1 MQRPSNQPAG
11 DRIPCDSTPSLP
23 EWIIV
28 PILAC
33 LVAISGVIVLVGWLV
48 MKPVAVPAV
57 KSMAYDSIRA
67 GGAVAETKSSFVAE
81 IIPLPEDEPVVA
93 NEMPPRPMIQLHRR
107 IRSRPEEAEP
117 PVITAS
123 PQPMAGE
130 APMTPAADTD

>member
-1 MQRPSNQPAG
+1 MQGPLNQPADDTIPG
-11 DRIPCDSTPSLP
+11 DPTPALP

-57 KSMAYDSIRA
+57 KSMAYDSNRA
-67 GGAVAETKSSFVAE
+67 GGSVAETKSPFVAE

-93 NEMPPRPMIQLHRR
+93 DELPPRPMIQLHR
-107 IRSRPEEAEP
+107 
-117 PVITAS
+117 
-123 PQPMAGE
+123 
-130 APMTPAADTD
+130 